1 MTSVAMQTWIQ
12 LQRLLIGWRYDVR
25 VVVEALILPVVFL
38 VAVNLVFGHSVT
50 AVSGHDALYGTVPM
64 TALVGA
70 VFGSSAAGIA
80 LMRERDEGLLA
91 RFWVLPL
98 HRASGLLARF
108 VAETIR
114 IQLSTIL
121 VVATG
126 GLLGFRFS
134 QGLTAAALWMC
145 IPVLFGVAFS
155 FLVTTL
161 ALRLTNVVVAEATG
175 LAVALLVFFSTG
187 FVPRVAYPS
196 WLQPIVEHQP
206 MSCAVDVM
214 RGLSLGGPVS
224 APMLRL
230 LLWCIGTVAACVWP
244 MAVGY
249 RRASTR

>member
-1 MTSVAMQTWIQ
+1 
-12 LQRLLIGWRYDVR
+12 
-25 VVVEALILPVVFL
+25 
-38 VAVNLVFGHSVT
+38 VNLVFGRPVT
-50 AVSGHDALYGTVPM
+50 AVTGHDALYGTVPM

-108 VAETIR
+108 AAETIR
-114 IQLSTIL
+114 IQLSA
-121 VVATG
+121 VVVLATG
-126 GLLGFRFS
+126 LLLGFSFT
-134 QGLTAAALWMC
+134 QGLVAAAFWLC
-145 IPVLFGVAFS
+145 VPVLFGVAFS
-155 FLVTTL
+155 FLVITV

-187 FVPRVAYPS
+187 FVPRGQYPS
-196 WLQPIVEHQP
+196 WLQPVIQYQP

-214 RGLSLGGPVS
+214 RGLSLGGPVT
-224 APMLRL
+224 APMAGL
-230 LLWCIGTVAACVWP
+230 LLWCSGIAAACARP